1 MTRPCKGL
9 YAPAFDRSSE
19 NQPFP
24 FKHQYLPLSLSA
36 CSKSNIKPSSRPRFL
51 LE

>member
-9 YAPAFDRSSE
+9 YAPAFDGSSE
-19 NQPFP
+19 NKPFP
-24 FKHQYLPLSLSA
+24 FKHQYLPLSSPD
-36 CSKSNIKPSSRPRFL
+36 CSKSNIKPSSRTRFL